1 MVATFTTDE
10 NGTRLTPQQRE
21 HLADLMGNCK
31 DYNGRTIEQQLEV
44 LFKDP
49 GIRKEIEQYRT
60 LRARGVPGKT
70 KDDPTNMS
78 LDDANFMREIKRIF
92 RTAKRD
98 ALAGLADAFP
108 DLQTQ
113 ADNKAAS
120 KAQQRAGNP
129 LKAAD
134 YLLKNK

>member
-1 MVATFTTDE
+1 
-10 NGTRLTPQQRE
+10 
-21 HLADLMGNCK
+21 MGSYK

-49 GIRKEIEQYRT
+49 GIRKEIEDYRK
-60 LRARGVPGKT
+60 LRGRGVPGKT

-78 LDDANFMREIKRIF
+78 LDDANFMVEIKRIF
-92 RTAKRD
+92 SNAKKD

-108 DLQTQ
+108 DLQTK
-113 ADNKAAS
+113 ADNKAAA
-120 KAQQRAGNP
+120 KARQRAGYP
-129 LKAAD
+129 LEAAD